1 MTAAL
6 LGAGTNYTALVKPL
20 QWLVIA
26 IIFLFFL
33 RVARAVTVQARAPR
47 ESASPATVR
56 RKSRRF
62 ALEFIEPGTRLGE
75 RVELPEHLDIGRGP
89 SSGLVLDDS
98 YVSSKHASVEYDADG
113 LMLSDLGST
122 NGTYVNEAMITAPT
136 RLKRGDVVQ
145 VGSFVFEVVR

>member
-6 LGAGTNYTALVKPL
+6 QGAGTNYTGLVKPL
-20 QWLVIA
+20 QWLVIVV
-26 IIFLFFL
+26 IFLFFL

-47 ESASPATVR
+47 ESTTPTAVR

-62 ALEFIEPGTRLGE
+62 ALEFIEPESRLGE
-75 RVELPEHLDIGRGP
+75 RVDLPAQLDIGRGA

-98 YVSSKHASVEYDADG
+98 YVSGRHANVEYDKDG
-113 LMLSDLGST
+113 LVLSDLGST
-122 NGTYVNEAMITAPT
+122 NGTYVNERLIEAPT

-145 VGSFVFEVVR
+145 IGSFVFEVVR